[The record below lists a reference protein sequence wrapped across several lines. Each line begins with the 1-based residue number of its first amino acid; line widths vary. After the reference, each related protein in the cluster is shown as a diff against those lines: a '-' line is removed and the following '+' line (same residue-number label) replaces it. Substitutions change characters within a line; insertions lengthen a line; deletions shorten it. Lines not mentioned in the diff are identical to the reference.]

1 MHYAVQNNVNFFVRG
16 LGSSRSFSCRTR
28 DEHKNDDVISI
39 RFAGELNKETI
50 FHLHHE
56 SSHCSFKAS
65 LPPTRSDPQS

>member
-1 MHYAVQNNVNFFVRG
+1 MLYKMILNCVSARHAVFLVGRVT
-16 LGSSRSFSCRTR
+16 ST
-28 DEHKNDDVISI
+28 KNDDVISI